1 MAILQLRVYV
11 AAIYNNRIIILNN
24 LEHQTKNIFCE
35 NLNRRLKILGVNLK
49 KMTITEKCLYD
60 GSISYIILFFSLI
73 PLTG

>member
-24 LEHQTKNIFCE
+24 LEHPTKNIFCE
-35 NLNRRLKILGVNLK
+35 NLNRLPLNMKILGVNFK

-60 GSISYIILFFSLI
+60 GSIS
-73 PLTG
+73 